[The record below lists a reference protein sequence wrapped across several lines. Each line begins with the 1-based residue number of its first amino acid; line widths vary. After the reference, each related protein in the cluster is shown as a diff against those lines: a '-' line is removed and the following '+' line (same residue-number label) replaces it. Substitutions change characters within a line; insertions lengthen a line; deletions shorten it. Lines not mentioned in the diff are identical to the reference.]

1 MNLNSDFETSDTN
14 QEGIATD
21 FNTEPQQH
29 PIGKEPIDNRPNSNN
44 SIDHAQQP
52 EFSTD
57 SKSINPPLVDLTRPT
72 ADIDIL
78 PELEADDVKGP
89 KGFEFKDG
97 DAEFNPMDRSNHAM
111 IFDIPSTFQV
121 EDIGAYDLH
130 SETMASSDGHEES
143 LSVPVSLPTIG
154 LDVSNMSDSTE
165 PTSTHHLEQAMDTD
179 SSAVLSHSPMDHQ
192 GDDKVV
198 SMDHNTEEIILPAVV
213 DIQSSSPQPMT
224 MDDSNLEMKMAA
236 NILESSDDVNME
248 EEAVNTAEIDQAFE
262 FLDETQTTQ
271 VTAGIFVPQTDVGMT
286 PKPFGDEEQQ
296 MPTFT
301 ESGLTY
307 VGEGLSLAD
316 ELQQALNPETE
327 GDSIPDPQTASNP
340 IHMSRAPDSSEQ
352 SNDIQN
358 FDDALA
364 SRKSELAI
372 NFAPLRGE
380 DDESNQFRGLES
392 WNSQEEL
399 TIGSE
404 YNTLSSDPAGL
415 SLNISGFKKEDHLV
429 DSSDEEQMDSLVE
442 ADENDLV
449 QASATIGAIESPE
462 SEGKHEAVDTI
473 VPTKQSNLESDPT
486 FVHIDQGG
494 SVGNLKSEAVT
505 AKNELLY
512 ALDLHPTDVYGDNT
526 AERDSFAANQSI
538 TETSTESAEHAS
550 EPNVPDH
557 TACPKNDP
565 NNTEVPITQ
574 LGYASVLSDE
584 QLTEQSPEPQANG
597 MTDEQNGG
605 SRQSD
610 DEGVD
615 INRDTSHPTTSEC
628 VGHPDNHLGELVY
641 CLYLYI
647 CTQSFLTLFRA
658 RLQMIYELSSL
669 LNKIFI

>member
-21 FNTEPQQH
+21 FNTETQQH
-29 PIGKEPIDNRPNSNN
+29 PIGKEPFDNRRNSNN
-44 SIDHAQQP
+44 SIDHAQQD
-52 EFSTD
+52 EFSSD
-57 SKSINPPLVDLTRPT
+57 SKSVNPPVVDLARPT
-72 ADIDIL
+72 ANIDIL
-78 PELEADDVKGP
+78 PELGADDVKGP
-89 KGFEFKDG
+89 KDFEFQDG
-97 DAEFNPMDRSNHAM
+97 DAESNPMDRSEYAM

-121 EDIGAYDLH
+121 EDIGPSTYDLH

-165 PTSTHHLEQAMDTD
+165 ATSTHHLEQAMDTD

-192 GDDKVV
+192 GDGKEV
-198 SMDHNTEEIILPAVV
+198 SMGHNTEEIILPAVV
-213 DIQSSSPQPMT
+213 DIQSSSPQSMT
-224 MDDSNLEMKMAA
+224 MDDCNIEMKMAA
-236 NILESSDDVNME
+236 DMEEASDDVSME

-271 VTAGIFVPQTDVGMT
+271 VTAGIFVPQTDVT
-286 PKPFGDEEQQ
+286 PKPFGDDEQQ

-301 ESGLTY
+301 ESGPTY

-327 GDSIPDPQTASNP
+327 GDSIPDAQAASNP

-352 SNDIQN
+352 SNGIQN

-364 SRKSELAI
+364 SKKSELAI
-372 NFAPLRGE
+372 NFAPLRGK

-404 YNTLSSDPAGL
+404 DNTLSSDQAGL
-415 SLNISGFKKEDHLV
+415 ALNISGFKKEANLV
-429 DSSDEEQMDSLVE
+429 DSSDEEQMDGLVE

-449 QASATIGAIESPE
+449 QASATIGTIESPE
-462 SEGKHEAVDTI
+462 SEGEHVAVDTI
-473 VPTKQSNLESDPT
+473 VPTKQTNLKSNPT
-486 FVHIDQGG
+486 LVQIDQGC
-494 SVGNLKSEAVT
+494 SVGYLESE
-505 AKNELLY
+505 
-512 ALDLHPTDVYGDNT
+512 ALDLPLTAEYGDNA
-526 AERDSFAANQSI
+526 AELESFAANQSI
-538 TETSTESAEHAS
+538 SETSTGNAEHAS
-550 EPNVPDH
+550 EPNVPSN
-557 TACPKNDP
+557 TSCPKNDT

-584 QLTEQSPEPQANG
+584 QLTEQSPEPQAHG
-597 MTDEQNGG
+597 LTDEQNGG

-615 INRDTSHPTTSEC
+615 RNQDASHPSASEY
-628 VGHPDNHLGELVY
+628 VEQPDNHLGELVY